1 MKIVEKE
8 EYEKVTQRGYR
19 SLVGTILWPA
29 RNAYPIISYA
39 CTQLCRAMEKPSEEA
54 WESALYCLHYLYS
67 IREAGITFRSDGNE
81 IPVCYYDSGHLQ
93 DRVDYKSFYGLVI
106 VWMGGCIL
114 WVSKKHQHV
123 GESSAEDE
131 YMALNHAYKRVMWL
145 RLLFKELGFDDLIEM
160 PTLLLGDNKQAG
172 RWSRDDM
179 ITNGNRFIER
189 MYFKVREGVLA
200 GDVETRYINTK
211 QNPSDLFTKDV
222 PREVVEVLGPMLTGE
237 AAWPDTPESED
248 ALKAQIADM
257 RLCV

>member
-1 MKIVEKE
+1 M
-8 EYEKVTQRGYR
+8 
-19 SLVGTILWPA
+19 
-29 RNAYPIISYA
+29 
-39 CTQLCRAMEKPSEEA
+39 
-54 WESALYCLHYLYS
+54 YS

-160 PTLLLGDNKQAG
+160 PTLKVEAESSKRRVAPTDLSGKSETFGRRLACSRPCSRADAPRDRAG
-172 RWSRDDM
+172 
-179 ITNGNRFIER
+179 
-189 MYFKVREGVLA
+189 A
-200 GDVETRYINTK
+200 
-211 QNPSDLFTKDV
+211 
-222 PREVVEVLGPMLTGE
+222 
-237 AAWPDTPESED
+237 TP
-248 ALKAQIADM
+248 
-257 RLCV
+257 

>member
-1 MKIVEKE
+1 
-8 EYEKVTQRGYR
+8 
-19 SLVGTILWPA
+19 
-29 RNAYPIISYA
+29 
-39 CTQLCRAMEKPSEEA
+39 
-54 WESALYCLHYLYS
+54 LYS

-237 AAWPDTPESED
+237 AAWLDTPESED